1 MDQQCNAIVKCW
13 TMSNVQNVNVWPV
26 SVTQFRLAKISKF
39 FCKTRT
45 VQNIQNRFPWHYIW
59 LSRIFQFSW
68 SFWTNTET

>member
-45 VQNIQNRFPWHYIW
+45 VQNIQNRFP
-59 LSRIFQFSW
+59 
-68 SFWTNTET
+68 